1 MRSNLPVTQTE
12 YPFPAG
18 RALVSTTDLQGR
30 ILYCNPA
37 FIEVSGFVRE
47 ELLGQPHNL
56 IRHPD
61 MPEEAFR
68 DMWATIAGGEPW
80 SGMVKNRRKNGDHYW
95 VLANVTPLLDGD
107 RPAGYMSVRTEA
119 SRQQIEVAEQ
129 LYASMREGSASG
141 GLPRLRLQ
149 SGRVELDT
157 WWARSRRRLAISPS
171 TRLFLICL
179 GCGVSGTVAGQ
190 LGMVGG
196 GPGVVGALAGAVLLA
211 GSAAIAAWRIGAT
224 TIQPMQRLLQFA
236 NRMAAGDLSRRLP
249 ADQAG
254 LGGRLERALNQLAVN
269 LLAIVGDTRAGVD
282 SLRGTAG
289 ELARGNL
296 DLSERTESQ
305 ASSLVE
311 TSASMTQITA
321 TVRQSAESAHGV
333 AGMALQAAEI
343 TSRSTAAVHR
353 VTETM
358 QTISQ
363 ASRRIQEI
371 VQVIDGI
378 ALQTNLLAL
387 NAAVEAARAGEQGR
401 GFAVVAG
408 EVRQLAKR
416 TSVAAQEIKEL
427 ILDAAS
433 KVETGTIQT
442 DLACTTMDEALA
454 AVRQMSKL
462 VGGIGTG
469 AAEQLVGISQ
479 INEAVANM
487 ETLTQQNATLVQELT
502 GAAGSVGSQAEM
514 VAEAVRI
521 FRLEQHERPAAAS
534 AVALRR
540 QMKSVVPA
548 RRAALSR

>member
-1 MRSNLPVTQTE
+1 MRVNLPVTQSE
-12 YPFPAG
+12 YPFPSG

-30 ILYCNPA
+30 LLYCNPA

-68 DMWATIAGGEPW
+68 DMWETISAGAPW
-80 SGMVKNRRKNGDHYW
+80 SGLVKNRRKNGDYYW
-95 VLANVTPLLDGD
+95 VLANVTPLLEGD

-119 SRQQIEVAEQ
+119 SRAQIDVAEQ
-129 LYASMREGSASG
+129 LYASMRTEQAAG
-141 GLPRLRLQ
+141 GALRHRLR
-149 SGRVELDT
+149 SGRVEVDT
-157 WWARSRRRLAISPS
+157 ALTGVRRRLAVSPMS
-171 TRLFLICL
+171 RVFLLCL
-179 GCGVSGTVAGQ
+179 GCGMAG
-190 LGMVGG
+190 
-196 GPGVVGALAGAVLLA
+196 VGAGMLGSGSDIGLGDWFAAAALLA
-211 GSAAIAAWRIGAT
+211 GSASLAAWRVGANAVL
-224 TIQPMQRLLQFA
+224 PMEGLLKFA

-249 ADQAG
+249 GEQLG
-254 LGGRLERALNQLAVN
+254 LGGQLERALNQLAVN

-282 SLRGTAG
+282 ALRSTAG

-296 DLSERTESQ
+296 DLAERTESQ

-311 TSASMTQITA
+311 TSASMEQITG

-358 QTISQ
+358 QTIRQ
-363 ASRRIQEI
+363 ASQRIQEI

-401 GFAVVAG
+401 GFAVVAS

-427 ILDAAS
+427 IQDAAV
-433 KVETGTIQT
+433 KVETGTVQT
-442 DLACTTMDEALA
+442 GLACTTMDETLT

-502 GAAGSVGSQAEM
+502 VAAGSIGSQAEM
-514 VAEAVRI
+514 VSEAVRI
-521 FRLEQHERPAAAS
+521 FRLEQHERPANVS
-534 AVALRR
+534 AVSLRR
-540 QMKSVVPA
+540 QMKQSQQSVA
-548 RRAALSR
+548 TS

>member
-1 MRSNLPVTQTE
+1 MRVTGGYRMRRNLPVTQTE

-80 SGMVKNRRKNGDHYW
+80 SGLVKNRRKNGDHYW

-119 SRQQIEVAEQ
+119 SRDQIEAAEQ
-129 LYASMREGSASG
+129 LYATMRAELETGATQRH
-141 GLPRLRLQ
+141 RLR
-149 SGRVELDT
+149 SGRMQLDSA
-157 WWARSRRRLAISPS
+157 WAGVQRRLAVRPV
-171 TRLFLICL
+171 TRQFLLCL
-179 GCGVSGTVAGQ
+179 GCSAAGVGAAALVV
-190 LGMVGG
+190 VGG
-196 GPGVVGALAGAVLLA
+196 GLAGWLGGVVLVAGVASL
-211 GSAAIAAWRIGAT
+211 AAWRIGAT
-224 TIQPMQRLLQFA
+224 TVRPMQGLLQFA

-282 SLRGTAG
+282 ALRGTAG
-289 ELARGNL
+289 ELAQGNL

-358 QTISQ
+358 QTINQ

-416 TSVAAQEIKEL
+416 TSVAAQEIK
-427 ILDAAS
+427 
-433 KVETGTIQT
+433 
-442 DLACTTMDEALA
+442 
-454 AVRQMSKL
+454 
-462 VGGIGTG
+462 
-469 AAEQLVGISQ
+469 
-479 INEAVANM
+479 
-487 ETLTQQNATLVQELT
+487 
-502 GAAGSVGSQAEM
+502 
-514 VAEAVRI
+514 
-521 FRLEQHERPAAAS
+521 
-534 AVALRR
+534 
-540 QMKSVVPA
+540 
-548 RRAALSR
+548 